1 MRRRYVRLLASLF
14 LASCVPSAPP
24 SPAAPAPAP
33 KERAAAIAEL
43 ARPGFI
49 LDGAFSQGG
58 VVLGTAP
65 GGTARLPLDE
75 EPVPFGDDGRFLP
88 GFDRDQ
94 SETAVLAATLADGT
108 SVSRA
113 LPPPPPARTH

>member
-58 VVLGTAP
+58 AP
-65 GGTARLPLDE
+65 GGTARLTLDE
-75 EPVPFGDDGRFLP
+75 EPVPFGDDGRFLL
-88 GFDRDQ
+88 GFDPHQ
-94 SETAVLAATLADGT
+94 S
-108 SVSRA
+108 
-113 LPPPPPARTH
+113 PPPLLLAPPLAGHQVRPA